1 MRLESGIA
9 RNFDF
14 QFVRALLL
22 QPVHSPLSTLH
33 SPLHFSIRPFPGKK
47 PRPPPLAAPCRHV
60 ITNRLSGASSA
71 ASPWILGFLGGC
83 ERSPLP
89 SQYRKKAVRISGGAS
104 TVDFRTTRAISEAR
118 KSRIARSIASVTRAL
133 PVPINAQ
140 RSALTARI
148 AAALTEVYVRIEKLR
163 LAGASRSVRAC
174 ASGTDAKEERR
185 GNGRLTPRSSSLAT
199 HAHRKQLYFL
209 WRSGPF
215 VEFTKTNQD
224 VSRAYPSIISPRTL
238 L

>member
-174 ASGTDAKEERR
+174 A
-185 GNGRLTPRSSSLAT
+185 NGRLTPRSSSLAT